1 MNTDSQINP
10 QKIRELLEFYPSEIG
25 RVFHGVYGCDLCS
38 QKCYV

>member
-1 MNTDSQINP
+1 MRNAFADGFGHKDIKT
-10 QKIRELLEFYPSEIG
+10 YPSEIG